1 VKFDDGL
8 VAYLLEIVRA
18 TREHGAVRLGASPRA
33 AVALR
38 RAAQARALVDGRD
51 YCIPEDVRDLALG
64 VLAHRLVLD
73 PRGPA
78 AGRGPEEAEWLI
90 REILDGVA
98 VPL

>member
-8 VAYLLEIVRA
+8 VAYLLDIVRA
-18 TREHGAVRLGASPRA
+18 TREHPGIHLGASTRG

-38 RAAQARALVDGRD
+38 RASQARALVDGRD
-51 YCIPEDVRDLALG
+51 YCIPEDVRDLAVP
-64 VLAHRLVLD
+64 VLAHRIVLD
-73 PRGPA
+73 PRQDWSS
-78 AGRGPEEAEWLI
+78 RGPEEGEWLI